1 MFAIPL
7 IGSVPI
13 PGLFGATITVPGAGA
28 FIAMVLIAALVGS
41 ALRLLRQATSPHTG
55 TAARRRPTNV
65 PPPIDHDGH
74 HGHREAA

>member
-7 IGSVPI
+7 ISGVPI
-13 PGLFGATITVPGAGA
+13 PSLFGATLIVPGAGA

-41 ALRLLRQATSPHTG
+41 ALGLLRQATGPHTG
-55 TAARRRPTNV
+55 TEALHPTIV
-65 PPPIDHDGH
+65 PPSVDHDGH